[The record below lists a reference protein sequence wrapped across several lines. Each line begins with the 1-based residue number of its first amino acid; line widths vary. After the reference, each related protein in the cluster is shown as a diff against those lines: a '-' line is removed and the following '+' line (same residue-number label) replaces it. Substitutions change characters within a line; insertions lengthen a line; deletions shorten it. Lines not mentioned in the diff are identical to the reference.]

1 MQARQSSHAPAIGPG
16 VTGGPL
22 AHPERPTNAAD
33 ADPHATLIPTS
44 GNEGL
49 VVDPA
54 ALGGGDGFK
63 SHTQYPY
70 VTGRPFWESRTKT
83 GSCSRVI
90 RWGRTAAPSGTS
102 RSSG

>member
-54 ALGGGDGFK
+54 ALGGG
-63 SHTQYPY
+63 
-70 VTGRPFWESRTKT
+70 
-83 GSCSRVI
+83 
-90 RWGRTAAPSGTS
+90 
-102 RSSG
+102 